1 MRLLSLLERSKS
13 AWHPLADADMSSAIR
28 LLDVVLIRLLC
39 VPQCLAFDNPLRFQ
53 HVLSP
58 ADPTNAL

>member
-1 MRLLSLLERSKS
+1 MS
-13 AWHPLADADMSSAIR
+13 AWHPLGDVDMSSAIR
-28 LLDVVLIRLLC
+28 LLDVVLIRLLW

-58 ADPTNAL
+58 ADPANVL